1 MSTPTPT
8 DPPAPA
14 PDPQPGPPTPAPP
27 APPTPPEPKDWE
39 AEAAKWKALSR
50 ENETRAKA
58 NADAARRLAEL
69 EEAQKSDA
77 EKLADRLKAA
87 EDRATTAVQQAVAA
101 KIEALATGR
110 FADPQDAVDALGA
123 DFLTD
128 TGTVDAAAIE
138 TALAA
143 LLERKPHWKADP
155 GPRTPRPD
163 PSQGPRP
170 GGTVDIDTQ
179 IREAQAK
186 GDWRTALRLQNS
198 KLASLPTPK

>member
-8 DPPAPA
+8 EPPVPT
-14 PDPQPGPPTPAPP
+14 PVPGPPPSAPP
-27 APPTPPEPKDWE
+27 APPEPKDWE

-58 NADAARRLAEL
+58 NADAAKRLAEL

-87 EDRATTAVQQAVAA
+87 EDRATAAARQAVAS
-101 KIEALATGR
+101 KVEALAVGR
-110 FADPQDAVDALGA
+110 FADPQDAVDALGS

-128 TGTVDAAAIE
+128 AGAVDTAAIE
-138 TALAA
+138 AALAA
-143 LLERKPHWKADP
+143 LLERKPHWKADT

-170 GGTVDIDTQ
+170 GGTVDVDDQ

-198 KLASLPTPK
+198 KLAATPKPK